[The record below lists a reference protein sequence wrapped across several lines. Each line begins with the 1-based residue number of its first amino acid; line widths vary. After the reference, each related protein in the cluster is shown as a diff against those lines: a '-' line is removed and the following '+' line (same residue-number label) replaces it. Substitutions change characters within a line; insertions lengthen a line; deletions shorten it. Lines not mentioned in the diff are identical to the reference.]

1 MKKISILSIL
11 FFICLATFAQK
22 QSEKE
27 VKSLLCHKWKLD
39 YAKAGD
45 ERFNLPPGFGN
56 TFLDIKSNGTVIAG
70 DPNKQKKG
78 NWRYDH
84 KTKTLITET
93 GDKSLK
99 HEIIKITKTSLIL
112 KSTIETIQL
121 DIVMKRVD

>member
-1 MKKISILSIL
+1 MKKIVSISISL
-11 FFICLATFAQK
+11 FICLASLAQK

-27 VKSLLCHKWKLD
+27 VKSLLCHKWKID

-45 ERFNLPPGFGN
+45 ERFPLPPGLGS

-70 DPNKQKKG
+70 DPNKQKQGK
-78 NWRYDH
+78 WRYDH
-84 KTKTLITET
+84 KTKTLTTET
-93 GDKSLK
+93 GSNSLK
-99 HEIIKITKTSLIL
+99 HEIIKITKTSLVL

>member
-1 MKKISILSIL
+1 MKRLSIFPILL
-11 FFICLATFAQK
+11 FISLAPFAQK

-27 VKSLLCHKWKLD
+27 VKNLLCHKWKLD
-39 YAKAGD
+39 HAKAGD

-56 TFLDIKSNGTVIAG
+56 TFLDIKSNGTVISG

-78 NWRYDH
+78 KWRYDH

-93 GDKSLK
+93 EGNSLK
-99 HEIIKITKTSLIL
+99 HQLIKITKTLLIL

-121 DIVMKRVD
+121 EMVMKRID